1 MTREVILRNAA
12 RSQEW
17 LDDVVAEMRIL
28 GIPTVKYV
36 THQGRHF
43 ALYGSHRL
51 MSAKILGIV
60 PRLVELPYDHEDHG
74 CMTLEEFARSHGDWD
89 LWCCGSETMADIVA
103 DAGRPA
109 LRFPHA

>member
-1 MTREVILRNAA
+1 MTLDVILRNSA

-17 LDDVVAEMRIL
+17 LDEVVAEMRIL

-51 MSAKILGIV
+51 MAAKILGIV
-60 PRLVELPYDHEDHG
+60 PRLVELPYDHEAHAG
-74 CMTLEEFARSHGDWD
+74 KTLEEFARSHGDWD